1 MKKTVGLI
9 FTAAGTVAA
18 IAALVLYLFSGTTM
32 IYVLALAIAA
42 VALGAVST
50 VAYGVVS
57 SNKIFSL
64 LIPAAGVLIIG
75 AAAWSLVTEVEL
87 LGYLVSGLRQWKDV
101 AFWAY
106 FTVASVISWLLYMV
120 ASFLQ
125 PKQG

>member
-1 MKKTVGLI
+1 MKKTVGFI

-18 IAALVLYLFSGTTM
+18 IAALVLYLLSGTTM
-32 IYVLALAIAA
+32 AYVMVLAITA
-42 VALGAVST
+42 VAVGAVST
-50 VAYGVVS
+50 VGYGKIV
-57 SNKIFSL
+57 SNKVLSL
-64 LIPAAGVLIIG
+64 LIPAAGVLVIG

-106 FTVASVISWLLYMV
+106 FTVAIVISWLLYMV

>member
-1 MKKTVGLI
+1 MKKTVGFI

-18 IAALVLYLFSGTTM
+18 IAALVLYLLSGTTM
-32 IYVLALAIAA
+32 AYVMVLAITA
-42 VALGAVST
+42 VAVGAVST
-50 VAYGVVS
+50 VGYGKIV
-57 SNKIFSL
+57 SNKVLSL
-64 LIPAAGVLIIG
+64 LIPAAGVLVIG